1 MSLES
6 ANIEQISKDYKTF
19 ERMFENFMNKDALIA
34 HRR

>member
-6 ANIEQISKDYKTF
+6 ADIKQISNDYKNF
-19 ERMFENFMNKDALIA
+19 EKMFENFMNKDALIA